1 MINIPKYREKEIK
14 KLYEVF
20 YDKEQSYDLN
30 YRKKEFYKVLH
41 LCTFKTPILRQVIF

>member
-20 YDKEQSYDLN
+20 CIKEKSYDLN
-30 YRKKEFYKVLH
+30 YRKKEFYTLLK
-41 LCTFKTPILRQVIF
+41 IF